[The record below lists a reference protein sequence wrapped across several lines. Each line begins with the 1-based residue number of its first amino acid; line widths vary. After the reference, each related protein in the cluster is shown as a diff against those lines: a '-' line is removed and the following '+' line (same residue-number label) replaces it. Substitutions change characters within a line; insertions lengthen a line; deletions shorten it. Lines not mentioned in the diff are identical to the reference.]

1 MDKMSERQLWSIN
14 ALSNELNRNQRTVK
28 RALQNVPPD
37 GMLGQHPAWFMTT
50 AVQAL
55 TPVERRFRPSN
66 GNEEAAA
73 DNVESTW
80 ADLRDAF
87 GDLEREPSIDRR
99 RIMAQDVAPLISELE
114 AALNAVW
121 HTDEAQV
128 VYGPLRDRL
137 IATAISELAR
147 LAELK
152 MVDRPGGLQLV
163 VP

>member
-1 MDKMSERQLWSIN
+1 MSERQLWSLN
-14 ALSNELNRNQRTVK
+14 ALSHELNRNQRTVK
-28 RALQNVPPD
+28 RALQNVPAD
-37 GMLGQHPAWFMTT
+37 GMLGQHKAWLMTT

-87 GDLEREPSIDRR
+87 GDLEREKNIDRR

-128 VYGPLRDRL
+128 VYGPLRDRV
-137 IATAISELAR
+137 IATAI
-147 LAELK
+147 AELVK
-152 MVDRPGGLQLV
+152 LCKLEMRDTDNGLALV